1 MRIVSLCPSNT
12 EILFAIGAG
21 KYVVGVD
28 SYSDYP
34 PQVRELPKVGPDLK
48 VNVDKIKALS
58 PDLVVASLSVPGM
71 ERNIEKLS
79 NHNIPFVVLNPQS
92 IEEILND
99 IVFLGSI
106 TKTLERA
113 KSVVDKMR
121 LEIESVMEKVKWVD
135 YKPRVYWEWWP
146 KPLIAACGLG
156 WINEMIETVR
166 GVNVFSGVKKT
177 SAVVSDTDILTLDP
191 EVVVVCWCGPRWQRK
206 MRREVILTRSGW
218 EAISGIRSKRVYC
231 VSEALFGRPGP
242 RITDGLNLLLEL
254 IHPEVCR
261 DGMQG
266 KV

>member
-21 KYVVGVD
+21 KYVVGVV

-58 PDLVVASLSVPGM
+58 PDLVIASLSVPGM

-121 LEIESVMEKVKWVD
+121 LEIESVREKVKWVD
-135 YKPRVYWEWWP
+135 YKLRV
-146 KPLIAACGLG
+146 ICGF
-156 WINEMIETVR
+156 TVY
-166 GVNVFSGVKKT
+166 G
-177 SAVVSDTDILTLDP
+177 A
-191 EVVVVCWCGPRWQRK
+191 W
-206 MRREVILTRSGW
+206 
-218 EAISGIRSKRVYC
+218 KR
-231 VSEALFGRPGP
+231 
-242 RITDGLNLLLEL
+242 
-254 IHPEVCR
+254 
-261 DGMQG
+261 
-266 KV
+266 